1 MLAAALALARVH
13 LTNGNWLSTALVVA
27 IALALAQFLNLS
39 PISILGIAAVAGLFW
54 TRL

>member
-13 LTNGNWLSTALVVA
+13 LTNRNWLSTALVIA
-27 IALALAQFLNLS
+27 IAFSLAQFFNLS
-39 PISILGIAAVAGLFW
+39 PISILGLAGVAGLFW